1 MRLGSSGWWR
11 VRERR
16 MKELLFGRRYRV
28 TEKIG
33 SGGMADIYRAVDETL
48 GRTVAVKVMH
58 ARFASESNFAAR
70 FRQEAQAAANL
81 VSPHIV
87 NMYDWGQDGDSYY
100 IVMEYV
106 QGSDLK
112 QIEQGSAMPSAQVA
126 EIGAQVCS
134 ALSVAHGY
142 DVIHRDIK
150 PHNIMVQP
158 DRSVKVMDF
167 GIARAGDSA
176 LTQTGSVMGTA
187 HYLSPEQ
194 AQGKPLSP
202 ASDLYSLGV
211 TLYEAATGRLPFDAD
226 NPVTVALMHVSEAAA
241 LPSTVNPVID
251 PALES
256 VIVKAMQ
263 KNPAD
268 RYSSAD
274 EMRRELNAIV
284 TSAASA
290 ETTVMSRVDKTAVMP
305 LVGAGAVAGAGLGA
319 GVGTDAGA
327 AVGGDAAA
335 DTDAQDGGRRHTWA
349 WALLAV
355 LLIAAGIGIASRL
368 GSSGDSAGDPPRST
382 TSSPGGR
389 ATDSPAATPPTETAP
404 AVVTQPELATV
415 PGVVGMNAD
424 EAFAALEDAGFTPQA
439 LPAEYNA
446 DVAENEVYEQSPVAD
461 AEAEMSSV
469 VSYAV
474 SRGPDP
480 NAGSRKDGRQ
490 KPGKS
495 KGND

>member
-1 MRLGSSGWWR
+1 
-11 VRERR
+11 

-58 ARFASESNFAAR
+58 ARFATSPHFAAR
-70 FRQEAQAAANL
+70 FRQEARAAANL
-81 VSPHIV
+81 VSPYIV

-112 QIEQGSAMPSAQVA
+112 QVEHDAALPSSRVA
-126 EIGAQVCS
+126 EIGAQVCT
-134 ALSVAHGY
+134 ALSAAHGY

-158 DRSVKVMDF
+158 DGSVKVMDF
-167 GIARAGDSA
+167 GIARAGNSA
-176 LTQTGSVMGTA
+176 MTQTGSVMGTVQ
-187 HYLSPEQ
+187 YLSPEQ

-226 NPVTVALMHVSEAAA
+226 NPVTVALMHVGEVAP
-241 LPSTVNPVID
+241 LPSAVNPGID

-256 VIVKAMQ
+256 VIIKAMQ
-263 KNPAD
+263 KNPDD
-268 RYSSAD
+268 RYASAD
-274 EMRRELNAIV
+274 EMRRELDAIASGAAGAA
-284 TSAASA
+284 TS
-290 ETTVMSRVDKTAVMP
+290 VIGRVDKTAVMP
-305 LVGAGAVAGAGLGA
+305 VVGAGFEGVEGAGASA
-319 GVGTDAGA
+319 SAEPVF
-327 AVGGDAAA
+327 A
-335 DTDAQDGGRRHTWA
+335 DTLDTESRVGAHRPAWA
-349 WALLAV
+349 WVALAV
-355 LLIAAGIGIASRL
+355 LLAAAGLGMASRL
-368 GSSGDSAGDPPRST
+368 GPDGVTASDPPRSASSTPGSRAADSSQT
-382 TSSPGGR
+382 T
-389 ATDSPAATPPTETAP
+389 PATETAP
-404 AVVTQPELATV
+404 AVIPEPSVATV
-415 PGVVGMNAD
+415 PGIVGMDAA
-424 EAFAALEDAGFTPQA
+424 EAFAAIKDAGFSPQA

-446 DVAENEVYEQSPVAD
+446 DIPENEVYAQFPEAD
-461 AEAEMSSV
+461 VQAEPLSV
-469 VSYAV
+469 VNYAV

-480 NAGSRKDGRQ
+480 AAGSWKDGRQ

-495 KGND
+495 RDDD